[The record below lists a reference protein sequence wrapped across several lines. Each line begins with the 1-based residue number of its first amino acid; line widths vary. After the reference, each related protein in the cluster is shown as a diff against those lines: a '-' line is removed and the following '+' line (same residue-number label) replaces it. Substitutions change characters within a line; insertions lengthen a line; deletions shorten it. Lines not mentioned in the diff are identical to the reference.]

1 MINVIQKIFGS
12 ANDRYLRRIK
22 PDVVHIASFEDKLKK
37 LSDEELREQT
47 AKFKRKLDSG
57 ATLEDIKHEAFAT
70 VREVSRRVM
79 NMRHYDVQM
88 IGGMVLHEGK
98 IAEMRTGEG
107 KTLVATSPLYLNAL
121 AGKGAH
127 LVTVNDYLARRDAE
141 LMGRIYGFL
150 GLSTGV
156 IVSNIS
162 DEERRRAYASDIT
175 YGTNNEFGFDYLRD
189 NMKYSLK
196 DLVQRGLHFAI
207 VDEVDSILID
217 EARTPLII
225 SGQAD
230 RSTDMYRVVND
241 VIPYLRKDED
251 YLVDEE
257 ARSVSLTDAGVEVL
271 ERRLRVKNLYDP
283 TNVAMVHHVN
293 KALQAHTL
301 YKKDVNYMV
310 KDGEVII
317 VDEFT
322 GRAMEG
328 RRWSDGLHQAI
339 EAKEGVEIQPESQTM
354 ATVTFQNFFRM
365 YKKLAGM
372 TGTAETEAEEF
383 HTIYKLE
390 TVVIPTNKPI
400 CRKDEDDVVYRSYR
414 EKFNAIIE
422 QIEDCYT
429 RQQPVLVGTTSVEK
443 SEAISVMLKKK
454 GIRHEVLNA
463 KYHEREAHIV
473 AQAGRLGAV
482 TIATNMAGRGT
493 DILLGGNP
501 EALATGE
508 IGAPTLPPGVPQY
521 EIEKY
526 YTPEYRAAL
535 AKYKEQCSA
544 EREEVL
550 KRGGLF
556 IIGTERHES
565 RRIDNQLRGRA
576 GRQGDPGH
584 SRFFLSLE
592 DDLLRLFGADRIAKF
607 MDTLKM
613 EEGVPIEHPMVT
625 RSIESAQR
633 KVEGRNF
640 DIRRNLLEYDD
651 VMDKQRKTIYAMRF
665 NVLRGKDEQGHSLT
679 EMLTDVMEEVLIKM
693 LDEHA
698 SRLKRPEEWDLEG
711 LQTAVKQI
719 YNVEVALS
727 ASDGRDSIERAIW
740 KAIVENLKDKRRRL
754 RPLAK
759 QLEEQRLSRNKMIAE
774 IGVSLGRFGGDE
786 DEDKPITADT
796 LFEQQIQNQ
805 FLRSIDRFWRE
816 HLQAME
822 QMRDGIGMRGYAQK
836 DPKQEYKKEGF
847 NLFTD
852 MMLQIKTNV
861 SEFMSK
867 FEPSSPQSLDP
878 GIDLRPPQQLVYNRQ
893 DAEAELAEKQAEQAR
908 REREAQRAAQA
919 APVVVE
925 LPKVG
930 RNDPCPCG
938 SGKKY
943 KNCHMLIDNP
953 RRRSSG
959 DKASD
964 EVAASDKA

>member
-22 PDVVHIASFEDKLKK
+22 PEIAQIASFEDKLKK
-37 LSDEELREQT
+37 LSDDELRDQT
-47 AKFKRKLDSG
+47 AKLKQKLSQG
-57 ATLEDIKHEAFAT
+57 ATLDDIKHEAFAT
-70 VREVSRRVM
+70 VREAGTRVLK
-79 NMRHYDVQM
+79 MRHYDVQM
-88 IGGMVLHEGK
+88 IGGLVLHEGK

-127 LVTVNDYLARRDAE
+127 LITVNDYLARRDAE
-141 LMGRIYGFL
+141 WMSRIYGFL

-156 IVSNIS
+156 IVSNLS
-162 DEERRRAYASDIT
+162 DDERRRAYGSDIT

-196 DLVQRGLHFAI
+196 ELVQRPLAFAI

-257 ARSVSLTDAGVEVL
+257 ARSVSMTDAGVEEI

-283 TNVAMVHHVN
+283 TNVSLVHHVN

-310 KDGEVII
+310 KEGEVII

-328 RRWSDGLHQAI
+328 RRWSDGLHQAM
-339 EAKEGVEIQPESQTM
+339 EAKEGVEVQPESQTM

-390 TVVIPTNKPI
+390 TMVIPTHRPI
-400 CRKDEDDVVYRSYR
+400 KRVDDEDVVYRSYR
-414 EKFNAIIE
+414 EKFNAMIE
-422 QIEDCYT
+422 QIEDCYK
-429 RQQPVLVGTTSVEK
+429 REQPVLVGTTSVEK
-443 SEAISVMLKKK
+443 SEAISQMLKKK
-454 GIRHEVLNA
+454 GIKHEVLNA
-463 KYHEREAHIV
+463 KYHEREAQIV
-473 AQAGRLGAV
+473 SQAGRLSAV

-501 EALATGE
+501 DAMAGEEAGK
-508 IGAPTLPPGVPQY
+508 PQLPPGVPEY

-526 YTPEYRAAL
+526 FTDEYRASL
-535 AKYKEQCSA
+535 AKFKAQCGA

-550 KRGGLF
+550 ARGGLF

-592 DDLLRLFGADRIAKF
+592 DDLLRLFGADRIAKV
-607 MDTLKM
+607 MDTFKM
-613 EEGVPIEHPMVT
+613 EEGVPIEHSMVT

-640 DIRRNLLEYDD
+640 DIRKNLLEYDD
-651 VMDKQRKTIYAMRF
+651 VMDKQRKSIYTMRF
-665 NVLRGKDEQGHSLT
+665 NVLRGKDEHDHTLT
-679 EMLTDVMEEVLIKM
+679 DMLTDVMEEVVIKIA
-693 LDEHA
+693 DEHA
-698 SRLKRPEEWDLEG
+698 PRTKRPEEWDLEG
-711 LQTAVKQI
+711 LEKAVKQVFSLDI
-719 YNVEVALS
+719 KLS
-727 ASDGRDSIERAIW
+727 STVGRDGLERAIW
-740 KAIVENLKDKRRRL
+740 GAIVEQLKDKRKRL
-754 RPLAK
+754 RPIAK
-759 QLEEQRLSRNKMIAE
+759 QSEEQRLSRQKMVQDMGI
-774 IGVSLGRFGGDE
+774 SMGRFGEDE
-786 DEDKPITADT
+786 DEDKPITAVT

-805 FLRSIDRFWRE
+805 FLRSVDRFWRD

-861 SEFMSK
+861 AEFMAK
-867 FEPSSPQSLDP
+867 QEPTSTQSLRP
-878 GIDLRPPQQLVYNRQ
+878 GVGLNAPQQLVYNRQ
-893 DAEAELAEKQAEQAR
+893 DAETELAEEQAEQ
-908 REREAQRAAQA
+908 ERQRQEAQRAAQA

-930 RNDPCPCG
+930 RNEPCPCG

-943 KNCHMLIDNP
+943 KSCHMLIDNP
-953 RRRSSG
+953 RRGQTSG
-959 DKASD
+959 EDKIAD
-964 EVAASDKA
+964 EA